1 VTFAL
6 RRAVRLDQLAPWLL
20 CGVVF
25 ATAVWAAQP
34 YPVGVF
40 HDDGVYVT
48 LAKALAGGDGFRYL
62 NLPGAPVAT
71 HYPPVYP
78 LLLAALW
85 KVSPDFPQ
93 NIPLLQL
100 ANAVALALTAAGSAV
115 FARRVLG
122 WTQAAAIAAALVGTI
137 SYPLLGL
144 SGHVL
149 SEPLFAAVLFP
160 SLILAERAA
169 RDDAVSRD
177 AWVAGAAAGVLTLVR
192 THGIALVGALVL
204 LLMLRRQWRLAA
216 FAGIAAMMVLTPWQ
230 VFVATHD
237 NEIGGS
243 LRGKYS
249 SYVPWLLEG
258 WRGGIG
264 FVGATIAANVR
275 EINALLA
282 DRFSLSDHALP
293 RLVSGVV
300 AGIVAIAGAIRLA
313 RRAPVTSVFIAAYMT
328 IVLLWPFTP
337 WRFFYALWPVVIVC
351 IGEAIHWLA
360 DSRPR
365 AQLAA
370 SAGLVMTTVLA
381 LGAAR
386 AEARAYREQAWHG
399 PARAATLAAAPLIR
413 WVESNTRP
421 DDVIAVEA
429 EQVVYLF
436 TGRRAL
442 PPQAFTAAEY
452 VTPAPLAATTQSLR
466 RVLTEFPVT
475 FLVTTAPL
483 VYRSAR
489 TLTDS
494 SRAAGLYLVP
504 LQTFSRFS
512 TAGGAFRVERSPH
525 STPAP

>member
-6 RRAVRLDQLAPWLL
+6 RRAVRLESLAPWLL

-48 LAKALAGGDGFRYL
+48 LAKAIAGGDGFRYL
-62 NLPGAPVAT
+62 NLPGSPFAT
-71 HYPPVYP
+71 HYPPAYP

-85 KVSPDFPQ
+85 KLGPDFPQ
-93 NIPLLQL
+93 NIPLLQV
-100 ANAVALALTAAGSAV
+100 ANAVALALTAGGLAL

-122 WTQAAAIAAALVGTI
+122 WTQAAALVAALVGTI

-169 RDDAVSRD
+169 RDGAVSRD
-177 AWVAGAAAGVLTLVR
+177 AWLAGAVAGVLTLVR
-192 THGIALVGALVL
+192 THGVALVGALVL
-204 LLMLRRQWRLAA
+204 LLLLRRRWRLAA
-216 FAGIAAMMVLTPWQ
+216 FAAVATVLVLTPWQ
-230 VFVATHD
+230 LFVATHD
-237 NEIGGS
+237 NVIGAS
-243 LRGKYS
+243 LRGKYAG
-249 SYVPWLLEG
+249 YLPWLLEG
-258 WRGGIG
+258 WRGGVG
-264 FVGATIAANVR
+264 FVAGTIAANVR

-282 DRFSLSDHALP
+282 DRFSLSDYASP
-293 RLVSGVV
+293 RLVTGVV
-300 AGIVAIAGAIRLA
+300 AAIVAVAGAIRLT
-313 RRAPVTSVFIAAYMT
+313 RRAPVTAMFIAAYMA

-337 WRFFYALWPVVIVC
+337 WRFFYGLWPVVIVC
-351 IGEAIHWLA
+351 LGEAIRWLA
-360 DSRPR
+360 ESRSR
-365 AQLAA
+365 AKLAT
-370 SAGLVMTTVLA
+370 SAGLVMATILA
-381 LGAAR
+381 LGLVR
-386 AEARAYREQAWHG
+386 AESRAYRERSWHQ
-399 PARAATLAAAPLIR
+399 PAQRATQVAAPLIR

-452 VTPAPLAATTQSLR
+452 VTPPPITATTQSLR
-466 RVLTEFPVT
+466 RVLAEFPVT
-475 FLVTTAPL
+475 FLVTRAPH

-489 TLTDS
+489 LLTDS
-494 SRAAGLYLVP
+494 SRTAGIYLVP
-504 LQTFSRFS
+504 LQTFSRFGS
-512 TAGGAFRVERSPH
+512 TGGAFRVERSPH
-525 STPAP
+525 STTAP